1 MNILS
6 KALSRYGR
14 HRCCP
19 PLAVQRPSSSSPL
32 LSFADRRDDEKQDIR
47 AISSSLTNNLNNN
60 YHPISSAYYYYDTYN
75 SYSII
80 STTSIG
86 RCRKYHTTSK
96 KEILPFIVAG
106 IVVVGGVVYT
116 YRTFEQIDRDWETYY
131 EELEEYKARTGI
143 DPGEKKLEE

>member
-32 LSFADRRDDEKQDIR
+32 LSFADRRDDEKQQDIL
-47 AISSSLTNNLNNN
+47 AISSFTTNLNN

-80 STTSIG
+80 STSIG

>member
-14 HRCCP
+14 HRSCP
-19 PLAVQRPSSSSPL
+19 PLAFQRPSSSSPL
-32 LSFADRRDDEKQDIR
+32 LSFADRDDEKQQDIR
-47 AISSSLTNNLNNN
+47 AISSSLTNNLNN

-96 KEILPFIVAG
+96 KEILPFIAAG

-116 YRTFEQIDRDWETYY
+116 YRTFEQIDNDWEKYY
-131 EELEEYKARTGI
+131 EELEEYKVRTGI
-143 DPGEKKLEE
+143 DPGELEQE